1 MPAADQILERWARHP
16 ERGQPFVARHEEPSR
31 PARTLPFP
39 AAVPEALRAA
49 LRSRGVDA
57 LYSHQAHAVE
67 AIARGENVVV
77 ATPTASGKTLVY
89 NLPTLAACMA
99 DPAAR
104 ALYLFPTKALA
115 HDQVAELDA
124 LSAAAEAGI
133 AAFAYDGDTPADAR
147 RAVRGSGRI
156 VVTNPDMLHSGI
168 LPQHDRWQAFFAGLK
183 YVVIDEVHTYRGVFG
198 SHVANVLRR
207 LLRVCRFHGS
217 DPRFIV
223 CSATIAN
230 PKQHTE
236 RLLERPVTAIT
247 ESGAPRGGRTFWIYN
262 PPIVDGARGLR
273 GSYVQA
279 ARRIGVALARAE
291 VSTILFANSR
301 LNVERLTRHLKE
313 DLASEGI
320 DPESVSGYRGGYLPD
335 HRRAIER
342 GLRDGRIR
350 TVVSTSALELGID
363 IGQLEACVLAGYPG
377 SIASALQRA
386 GRAGRRHEG
395 ATIVMVTRSEPSDQ
409 YIAAHPEF
417 FFDRSP
423 EHARVHPDHLLI
435 VADHIKCG
443 AFELPFEVGEGL
455 GGFGPEATAEVL
467 GYLQDRRLVHE
478 GARRWQWTGAPYPAN
493 GVGLRNL
500 AEGNFTVH
508 DRAHQ
513 HTVVGEVDFHAA
525 ASTLYPQAIYI
536 VAGAT
541 YQVLSLD
548 WVGRRAEV
556 EPVHVDYYTDS
567 MTHGGVRVLDTF
579 DSVQGQ
585 RATLAHGEVRVF
597 ERVVGFKK
605 IRFSTGENVGYGEV
619 SLPDNELHTTA
630 FWIRPEPALARALDL
645 PRHRLVDALEGLGE
659 ALKAVATVHLMCDAT
674 DIGLSVVGAEADG
687 VAEAFEAGVPGTPD
701 PRATRDPLELPTLYL
716 YERYPG
722 GVGFHEPL
730 YETAPALL
738 VRIGML
744 LDNCRC
750 EDGCPGCVGAPASGA
765 PGLLANDKLRSR
777 STTRRVLS
785 ALLEGVPV
793 PERDGV

>member
-16 ERGQPFVARHEEPSR
+16 ERGQPFVARHQEPAQA
-31 PARTLPFP
+31 ARTLPFP
-39 AAVPEALRAA
+39 NAVPEPLRDALRA
-49 LRSRGVDA
+49 RGVDA
-57 LYSHQAHAVE
+57 LYTHQALAIE
-67 AIARGENVVV
+67 AIARGEDVVV

-124 LSAAAEAGI
+124 LSKAAEAGVTG
-133 AAFAYDGDTPADAR
+133 FAYDGDTPADAR
-147 RAVRGSGRI
+147 RAVRASGRI

-168 LPQHDRWQAFFAGLK
+168 LPHHDRWQAFFAGLR

-217 DPRFIV
+217 APLFIT

-230 PKQHTE
+230 PKQHVE
-236 RLLERPVTAIT
+236 RLLERPITAIT
-247 ESGAPRGGRTFWIYN
+247 QSGAPRGGRTFWIYN
-262 PPIVDGARGLR
+262 PPIVDGARGIR

-279 ARRIGVALARAE
+279 ARRIGVALAMAE
-291 VSTILFANSR
+291 VPTILFANSR

-320 DPESVSGYRGGYLPD
+320 DPESVSGYRGGYLPE

-342 GLRDGRIR
+342 DLRSGRVR

-363 IGQLEACVLAGYPG
+363 VGQLEACVLAGYPG

-395 ATIVMVTRSEPSDQ
+395 AAVVLVTRSEPADQ
-409 YIAAHPEF
+409 YIASHPEF
-417 FFDRSP
+417 FFERSP

-435 VADHIKCG
+435 VAEHVKCA
-443 AFELPFEVGEGL
+443 AFELPFDTDEAL
-455 GGFGPEATAEVL
+455 GGFGAAQTDEVL
-467 GYLQDRRLVHE
+467 GYLADQRLVHR
-478 GARRWQWTGAPYPAN
+478 GARRWQWTGEPYPAN
-493 GVGLRNL
+493 GVALRSL
-500 AEGNFTVH
+500 AEGNFTVL
-508 DRAHQ
+508 DRAHK
-513 HTVVGEVDFHAA
+513 HVIVGEVDFHAA

-536 VAGAT
+536 VGGAT
-541 YQVLSLD
+541 YQVQSLD
-548 WVGRRAEV
+548 WTGRRAEV
-556 EPVHVDYYTDS
+556 DPVHVDYYTDA

-579 DSVQGQ
+579 GQ
-585 RATLAHGEVRVF
+585 VNGPRVTLAHGEVRVF

-630 FWIRPEPALARALDL
+630 FWLRPQPALLSALSL
-645 PRHRLVDALEGLGE
+645 PRHRLVDALDGLGE
-659 ALKAVATVHLMCDAT
+659 ALKAVAAVHMMCDAS
-674 DIGLSVVGAEADG
+674 DIGVRVVGAEADAG
-687 VAEAFEAGVPGTPD
+687 TEALARPDTQTPT
-701 PRATRDPLELPTLYL
+701 ALRDPSELPTLYL

-730 YETAPALL
+730 YLAAPALL
-738 VRIGML
+738 HRIGML

-750 EDGCPGCVGAPASGA
+750 DDGCPGCVGAPATGA
-765 PGLLANDKLRSR
+765 PGLLANDSLRSR
-777 STTRRVLS
+777 RTTRRVLE
-785 ALLEGVPV
+785 ALLEALPM
-793 PERDGV
+793 PERDPLA